1 MILLAG
7 VTGAVLSWTT
17 LDNVQAGVVGSAS
30 QDIRSLPV
38 GLLLGFA
45 YLATGV
51 LGFAFFWVSS
61 MISRQLKDIRHLLMT
76 LNLSEAAA
84 ASATVPEKNIN

>member
-1 MILLAG
+1 L
-7 VTGAVLSWTT
+7 
-17 LDNVQAGVVGSAS
+17 
-30 QDIRSLPV
+30 

-61 MISRQLKDIRHLLMT
+61 MIGRQLKDIRRLLIMH
-76 LNLSEAAA
+76 SKAALA
-84 ASATVPEKNIN
+84 EKPE

>member
-1 MILLAG
+1 VVAWMILAAG
-7 VTGAVLSWTT
+7 IIGAVLSWTT
-17 LDNVQAGVVGSAS
+17 IGGGEAVM
-30 QDIRSLPV
+30 SLPAGEGLHGQPL

-61 MISRQLKDIRHLLMT
+61 MISTQLKDIYRLLT
-76 LNLSEAAA
+76 SGGHNETSLQDETA
-84 ASATVPEKNIN
+84 